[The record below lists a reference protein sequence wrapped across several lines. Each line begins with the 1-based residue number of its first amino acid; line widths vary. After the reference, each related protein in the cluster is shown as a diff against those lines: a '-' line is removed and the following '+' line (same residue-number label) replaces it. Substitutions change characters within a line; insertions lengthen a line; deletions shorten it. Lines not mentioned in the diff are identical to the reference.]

1 MQDRLY
7 TGARAAGRAALQRV
21 GVLGSRLRD
30 RADAARSVTVGR
42 PAQEVEAFF
51 REPEGLSRALANFA
65 TVTPAGDGRWHWAM
79 RSREGGTL
87 EWDMELAE
95 DRPGELLRWRATG
108 GDVDAES
115 WVRLRPAPHDLGT
128 EVRLYLRLDASEGA
142 PALPA
147 GVVVLRALHR
157 AKALMEAGEAP
168 TLERNPAARR
178 ATAPGHADESG
189 S

>member
-1 MQDRLY
+1 MRETLS
-7 TGARAAGRAALQRV
+7 TGARAALQRV

-42 PAQEVEAFF
+42 PLAEVEAFF
-51 REPEGLSRALANFA
+51 REPEGLSRALGGFA
-65 TVTPAGDGRWHWAM
+65 TLTPAEDGRTHWAV
-79 RSREGGTL
+79 RGRDGSPL
-87 EWDMELAE
+87 EWTMELVE
-95 DRPGELLRWRATG
+95 DRPGELLRWRSPAG
-108 GDVDAES
+108 DAES
-115 WVRLRPAPHDLGT
+115 WVRLRPAPHGLGT
-128 EVRLYLRLDASEGA
+128 EVRLFLRLDARDGA

-147 GVVVLRALHR
+147 GVVVLRALRR

-178 ATAPGHADESG
+178 ATAPGHAETTG